1 MRTQMRIFI
10 VKIRKKEAFLSSL
23 KKVMFFHDAASK
35 TRTYNKISNFF
46 EDLSSVNPRSHPKNA
61 KSFESFV
68 NFLGPVYPLGRAL
81 NLNREWMYWNFKRL

>member
-10 VKIRKKEAFLSSL
+10 VKIRKKRGVFFLPEKSN
-23 KKVMFFHDAASK
+23 VFHDAASK

-68 NFLGPVYPLGRAL
+68 NFLGPVYPLGRAI
-81 NLNREWMYWNFKRL
+81 NLNREWMIWNFKRL